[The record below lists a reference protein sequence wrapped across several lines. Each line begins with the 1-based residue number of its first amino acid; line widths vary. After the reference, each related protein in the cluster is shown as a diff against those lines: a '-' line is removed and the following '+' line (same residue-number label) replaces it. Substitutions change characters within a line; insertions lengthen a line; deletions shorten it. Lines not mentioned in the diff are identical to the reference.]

1 MILEAPKGSNI
12 YSAIRDV
19 KAKLSRLQLSEATLI
34 FNDIHITVS
43 ADSNDSD
50 LAIIY
55 SLRQELRR
63 LQKV

>member
-12 YSAIRDV
+12 YTAIKDV
-19 KAKLSRLQLSEATLI
+19 KDRMRRVQLSEATLI

-55 SLRQELRR
+55 SLRHELRR
-63 LQKV
+63 LQKA